1 MINYIH
7 ILLIA
12 FCVWACSH
20 VEKYSISGTW
30 EGADGQVVCLLEGWG
45 DDARVVDSAIVRNG
59 KFHMSKEFTE
69 EKRLTL
75 SMGSGTET
83 ILLDREPIEVAIVGF
98 LGDENIR
105 DSCTVKGS
113 PEQAVMKQAV
123 GLQQFRDFA
132 MMFGC
137 VMDQKDVSLEAFIDS
152 NLNRVSI
159 AYFME
164 DLLLSDYPF
173 EEIAKDYER
182 LAPEVKASAAGRSLK
197 GHLDYMKPTQMGGI
211 APDID
216 LMTPEEKHVSLYSL
230 RGKCVLLDFWA
241 SWCKPCREEIPNLKT
256 IYERFRDKGFEIYS
270 VSLDDKR
277 DAWTKAISELELP
290 WIHVS
295 SLKGSDCPVAKRY
308 SVMSIPKMYLLNP
321 KGEIVAVNLRGE
333 ELERKVASFFN

>member
-1 MINYIH
+1 MKYIY
-7 ILLIA
+7 ILFIA
-12 FCVWACSH
+12 FFVGACNH

-30 EGADGQVVCLLEGWG
+30 EGADGQIVCLLDGWG
-45 DDARVVDSAIVRNG
+45 EDARVVDSAVVRDG
-59 KFHMSKEFTE
+59 KFHMGKEFTG

-83 ILLDREPIEVAIVGF
+83 ILLDREPLQF
-98 LGDENIR
+98 TR
-105 DSCTVKGS
+105 TF
-113 PEQAVMKQAV
+113 AVM
-123 GLQQFRDFA
+123 
-132 MMFGC
+132 FGY

-164 DLLLSDYPF
+164 DLLLSKYPF

-197 GHLDYMKPTQMGGI
+197 GHIDYMKPTQMGGI

-216 LMTPEEKHVSLYSL
+216 LTTPEEKHVSLYSL
-230 RGKCVLLDFWA
+230 RGKYVLLDFWA
-241 SWCKPCREEIPNLKT
+241 SWCGPCRKEIPNLKA

-290 WIHVS
+290 WVHVS
-295 SLKGSDCPVAKRY
+295 SLKGWDCPVAKRY
-308 SVMSIPKMYLLNP
+308 GVTSVPKMYLLNP
-321 KGEIVAVNLRGE
+321 KGEIVAVDLRGE

>member
-1 MINYIH
+1 MKYIY
-7 ILLIA
+7 ILFIA
-12 FCVWACSH
+12 FFVGACNH
-20 VEKYSISGTW
+20 VEKYSISGTC
-30 EGADGQVVCLLEGWG
+30 EGADGQIVCLLDGWG
-45 DDARVVDSAIVRNG
+45 EDARVVDSAVVRDG
-59 KFHMSKEFTE
+59 KFHMGKEFTG

-83 ILLDREPIEVAIVGF
+83 ILLDREPIVVEIVGF
-98 LGDENIR
+98 LGDKNMR
-105 DSCTVKGS
+105 NSCTVKGS
-113 PEQAVMKQAV
+113 PEQAVMKRAGELQFTRTFAV
-123 GLQQFRDFA
+123 
-132 MMFGC
+132 MFGY

-164 DLLLSDYPF
+164 DLLLSKYPF

-197 GHLDYMKPTQMGGI
+197 GHIDYMKPTQMGGI

-216 LMTPEEKHVSLYSL
+216 LTTPEEKHVSLYSL
-230 RGKCVLLDFWA
+230 RGKYVLLDFWA
-241 SWCKPCREEIPNLKT
+241 SWCGPCRKEIPNLKA

-290 WIHVS
+290 WVHVS
-295 SLKGSDCPVAKRY
+295 SLKGWDCPVAKRY
-308 SVMSIPKMYLLNP
+308 GVTSVPKMYLLNP
-321 KGEIVAVNLRGE
+321 KGEIVAVDLRGE